1 MSTPLY
7 TFMVW
12 TGTILLLLSFV
23 TYVKFKYQ
31 EYEATVS
38 FVIVRHTIRPPSS
51 YHASEITHNDVWQ
64 KNTFCQMKTLTFF

>member
-1 MSTPLY
+1 MT
-7 TFMVW
+7 W

-38 FVIVRHTIRPPSS
+38 FVIVWHTIRPPSS
-51 YHASEITHNDVWQ
+51 FYALEIKHNNVCL
-64 KNTFCQMKTLTFF
+64 KNLSDENINLFLITMPCFEG